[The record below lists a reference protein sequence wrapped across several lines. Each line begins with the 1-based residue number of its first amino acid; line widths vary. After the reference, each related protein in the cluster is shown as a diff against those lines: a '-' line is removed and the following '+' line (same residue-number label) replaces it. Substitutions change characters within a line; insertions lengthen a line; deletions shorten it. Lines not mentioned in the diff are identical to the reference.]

1 MFYIIIDTLYIHHDM
16 LKDDNNVC
24 GWIHEIIIIL
34 ELNLLEFISIF
45 QANELNSIN
54 LQLIIFSAR

>member
-1 MFYIIIDTLYIHHDM
+1 M

-45 QANELNSIN
+45 QANELSSIN